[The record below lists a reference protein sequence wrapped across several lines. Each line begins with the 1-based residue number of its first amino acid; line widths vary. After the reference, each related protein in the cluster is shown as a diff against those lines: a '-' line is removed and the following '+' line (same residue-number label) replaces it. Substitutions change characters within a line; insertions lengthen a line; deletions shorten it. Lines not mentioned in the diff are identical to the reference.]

1 MQFMSVCTEKPNCM
15 DDIPEIGLELKEQPQ
30 RTPSKRG
37 SRGSRRSTNHVSP
50 AQSIPSIEDVP
61 APPTPGTDKDATPN
75 LSVSP
80 ATPTVTAIT
89 LSRTSS
95 RGARSRR
102 SSAVPKPSPTDT
114 PTRSIPITRSASH
127 GSRAAPISP
136 TLLLSPL
143 DRRSKSLKPRRRSE
157 AARQDAPPVPS
168 LPSDISSTILLSP
181 GHDDVKPLETSANRW
196 IPSSIANRGHHSR
209 GTARSSVLVQEVEPP
224 ETIERKVKALLNKLT
239 MEKFDSISDQIVAW
253 ANKSETE
260 VDGATLQFVIQ
271 FVFEKATDEATWS
284 HMYARLCR
292 KMMEHVS
299 SDVRDENVK
308 DRQGNFVA
316 GGQLFRQYLLSRCQA
331 DFERGWSAREDLEE
345 KQEAVVAASGAA
357 PGEIVF
363 SNEYYALQKAKR
375 RGLGLVKFIGELFKL
390 NMLTERIMHRCIL
403 RLLDEPAEEDIE
415 SVCQLLITVGSA
427 LSGPKG
433 KETMDLYFEKMKEL
447 VADHTVSS
455 RIRFML
461 QVSVLCVKLT
471 AFG

>member
-1 MQFMSVCTEKPNCM
+1 MQFMSVCKQKPDYM
-15 DDIPEIGLELKEQPQ
+15 ADITEIGYESEEQPQ

-37 SRGSRRSTNHVSP
+37 SRRSRRSNAP
-50 AQSIPSIEDVP
+50 ATPTTPSIEDTL
-61 APPTPGTDKDATPN
+61 APPTPSTDKDAKHN
-75 LSVSP
+75 LSISP
-80 ATPTVTAIT
+80 ATPTVTPIA
-89 LSRTSS
+89 LSRTGS

-102 SSAVPKPSPTDT
+102 SSAAPRLSPIDT
-114 PTRSIPITRSASH
+114 LNPPIPITRSASH
-127 GSRAAPISP
+127 GSRAAPVAP
-136 TLLLSPL
+136 LLSPL
-143 DRRSKSLKPRRRSE
+143 DRRSKSLKPRKRSE
-157 AARQDAPPVPS
+157 SMRQDAPPVPS
-168 LPSDISSTILLSP
+168 IPIDISSMVPLSV
-181 GHDDVKPLETSANRW
+181 GHDIKPLETSANRW
-196 IPSSIANRGHHSR
+196 IPSSIVNRVHHSR
-209 GTARSSVLVQEVEPP
+209 GTARSAMSVQEVEPP

-260 VDGATLQFVIQ
+260 VDGATLQLVIK

-308 DRQGNFVA
+308 DKHGNFVA
-316 GGQLFRQYLLSRCQA
+316 GGHLFRQYLLSRCQA
-331 DFERGWSAREDLEE
+331 DFERGWTAREDLEE

-363 SNEYYALQKAKR
+363 SDEYYALQKAKR

-390 NMLTERIMHRCIL
+390 QMLTERIMHRCIQ
-403 RLLDEPAEEDIE
+403 RLLEEPAEEDIE
-415 SVCQLLITVGSA
+415 SACQLLITIGSA

-433 KETMDLYFEKMKEL
+433 KDTMDKSFEKMKAFA
-447 VADHTVSS
+447 ADRAVSS

-461 QVSVLCVKLT
+461 QVSVLRIELLT
-471 AFG
+471 SS

>member
-1 MQFMSVCTEKPNCM
+1 MQFMSVCKQKPHDMADITE
-15 DDIPEIGLELKEQPQ
+15 IELEPEEQPQ

-37 SRGSRRSTNHVSP
+37 SRRSRRSATNPP
-50 AQSIPSIEDVP
+50 ATPSTPSIEDTL
-61 APPTPGTDKDATPN
+61 APPTPSTDKDVKPN
-75 LSVSP
+75 LSISP
-80 ATPTVTAIT
+80 ATPTVIPIA

-102 SSAVPKPSPTDT
+102 SSAAPKLSPIDT
-114 PTRSIPITRSASH
+114 LTPPIPITRSASH
-127 GSRAAPISP
+127 GSRAAPVTATP
-136 TLLLSPL
+136 LLSPL
-143 DRRSKSLKPRRRSE
+143 DRRSKSLKPRRRGESTG
-157 AARQDAPPVPS
+157 QGAPPVPS
-168 LPSDISSTILLSP
+168 IPSDISSIIPLPT
-181 GHDDVKPLETSANRW
+181 GHDIKPLETSANRW
-196 IPSSIANRGHHSR
+196 IPSSIATRGHHSR
-209 GTARSSVLVQEVEPP
+209 GTARPGASVQEVEPP

-239 MEKFDSISDQIVAW
+239 MEKFDSISHQIVAW

-260 VDGATLQFVIQ
+260 VDGATLQLVIKL
-271 FVFEKATDEATWS
+271 VFEKATDEATWS

-299 SDVRDENVK
+299 SDVRDENAK
-308 DRQGNFVA
+308 DKHGNFVA

-363 SNEYYALQKAKR
+363 SDEYYALQKAKR

-390 NMLTERIMHRCIL
+390 QMLTERIMHRCIQ

-415 SVCQLLITVGSA
+415 SACQLLITVGSA

-433 KETMDLYFEKMKEL
+433 KDTMDLSFEKMKEFL
-447 VADHTVSS
+447 ADCTVSS

-461 QVSVLCVKLT
+461 QVSALRIKLP
-471 AFG
+471 ASS

>member
-1 MQFMSVCTEKPNCM
+1 MS
-15 DDIPEIGLELKEQPQ
+15 L
-30 RTPSKRG
+30 
-37 SRGSRRSTNHVSP
+37 
-50 AQSIPSIEDVP
+50 
-61 APPTPGTDKDATPN
+61 
-75 LSVSP
+75 
-80 ATPTVTAIT
+80 
-89 LSRTSS
+89 
-95 RGARSRR
+95 
-102 SSAVPKPSPTDT
+102 SPT
-114 PTRSIPITRSASH
+114 
-127 GSRAAPISP
+127 
-136 TLLLSPL
+136 
-143 DRRSKSLKPRRRSE
+143 
-157 AARQDAPPVPS
+157 
-168 LPSDISSTILLSP
+168 
-181 GHDDVKPLETSANRW
+181 HDDVKMLEMSANRW
-196 IPSSIANRGHHSR
+196 TASSIANRGHHHR
-209 GTARSSVLVQEVEPP
+209 GTARPIMVVQEVESP
-224 ETIERKVKALLNKLT
+224 EIIERKVKALLNKLT

-253 ANKSETE
+253 ANKSEME
-260 VDGATLQFVIQ
+260 VNGTTLQLVIKL
-271 FVFEKATDEATWS
+271 VFEKATDEATWS

-308 DRQGNFVA
+308 DKHGNLVA

-363 SNEYYALQKAKR
+363 SDEYYWLQKAKR

-390 NMLTERIMHRCIL
+390 QMLTERIMHRCIL

-447 VADHTVSS
+447 AAGGTVSS

-461 QVSVLCVKLT
+461 RVSVPCTKLT
-471 AFG
+471 ASS

>member
-1 MQFMSVCTEKPNCM
+1 M
-15 DDIPEIGLELKEQPQ
+15 
-30 RTPSKRG
+30 
-37 SRGSRRSTNHVSP
+37 P
-50 AQSIPSIEDVP
+50 A
-61 APPTPGTDKDATPN
+61 K
-75 LSVSP
+75 
-80 ATPTVTAIT
+80 
-89 LSRTSS
+89 
-95 RGARSRR
+95 
-102 SSAVPKPSPTDT
+102 
-114 PTRSIPITRSASH
+114 
-127 GSRAAPISP
+127 
-136 TLLLSPL
+136 
-143 DRRSKSLKPRRRSE
+143 
-157 AARQDAPPVPS
+157 
-168 LPSDISSTILLSP
+168 
-181 GHDDVKPLETSANRW
+181 RW
-196 IPSSIANRGHHSR
+196 IPSSIASRGHHAR
-209 GTARSSVLVQEVEPP
+209 GTVRSGVSVQEVEPP
-224 ETIERKVKALLNKLT
+224 ETVERKVKALLNKLT

-253 ANKSETE
+253 ANKSEAE
-260 VDGATLQFVIQ
+260 VDGATLQLVIK

-308 DRQGNFVA
+308 DKQGHFVV

-363 SNEYYALQKAKR
+363 SDEYYALQKAKR

-390 NMLTERIMHRCIL
+390 QMLTERIMHRCIL

-433 KETMDLYFEKMKEL
+433 KETMDLYFQKMKEL
-447 VADHTVSS
+447 VAGSTVSA

-461 QVSVLCVKLT
+461 QVSALGTKLT
-471 AFG
+471 AFS